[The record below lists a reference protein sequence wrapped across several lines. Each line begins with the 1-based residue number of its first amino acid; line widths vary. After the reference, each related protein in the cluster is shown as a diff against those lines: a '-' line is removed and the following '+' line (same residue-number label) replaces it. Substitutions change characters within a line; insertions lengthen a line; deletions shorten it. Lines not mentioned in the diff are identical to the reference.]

1 MTLVLILFAA
11 LVLFWGLGAYNR
23 LMRLRAAINSSWQQL
38 EAPLRELAAESL
50 ALAAEG
56 GLPSEGPAFEQ
67 LRETSEA
74 LQTALRAVS
83 PAPYQ
88 AEPVAQLAIAH
99 ALQAAALQRVL
110 ALLEHHAAE
119 ESTERV
125 QRVARLRTA
134 QQQRQFGQQL
144 FNGRVLAYNNAVAEV
159 PTRVLAGLYGF
170 HDAKTF

>member
-1 MTLVLILFAA
+1 MSLVLLILSA
-11 LVLFWGLGAYNR
+11 LLLFWGLGAYNR

-38 EAPLRELAAESL
+38 EAPLQQLVGESL

-56 GLPSEGPAFEQ
+56 GLPSEGPALEQ

-74 LQTALRAVS
+74 LQQQIRAVS

-99 ALQAAALQRVL
+99 ALHAAALQRVL

-119 ESTERV
+119 DPTERV
-125 QRVARLRTA
+125 QQVARLRTA
-134 QQQRQFGQQL
+134 QQQRLFGQQL

-159 PTRVLAGLYGF
+159 PTRALAGLYGF